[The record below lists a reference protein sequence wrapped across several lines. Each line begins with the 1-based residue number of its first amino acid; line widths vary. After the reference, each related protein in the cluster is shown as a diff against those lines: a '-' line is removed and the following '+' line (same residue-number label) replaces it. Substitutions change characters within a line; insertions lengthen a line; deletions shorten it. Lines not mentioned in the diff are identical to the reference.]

1 MTRKD
6 YELIAAV
13 LADVKDSFD
22 RFAPSNEERLG
33 AHRALAEVTLKLGE
47 ALLEDNSRFDIGRFA
62 GRVGYGYSIL
72 GPVDTRTGKII

>member
-13 LADVKDSFD
+13 LADVKDSIE
-22 RFAPSNEERLG
+22 RLAPSDAEELG

-62 GRVGYGYSIL
+62 GRVGYGPA
-72 GPVDTRTGKII
+72 GRVGRPDHQ